1 MRKKNTYSYKIEKEL
16 RSNITR
22 VLFRCYYKYE
32 LEFDEETG
40 DRYIRTNCPPDAFKQ
55 IVKRAICEKKSK
67 EDKLCYVTWEESKN
81 MFRVADIMRFQNS
94 TSFII
99 LDAKGKWPK
108 WLM

>member
-32 LEFDEETG
+32 PEFDEETG

-55 IVKRAICEKKSK
+55 IVKRAICEKNPRKTNFAM
-67 EDKLCYVTWEESKN
+67 LPGKN
-81 MFRVADIMRFQNS
+81 
-94 TSFII
+94 
-99 LDAKGKWPK
+99 PK
-108 WLM
+108 ICSE